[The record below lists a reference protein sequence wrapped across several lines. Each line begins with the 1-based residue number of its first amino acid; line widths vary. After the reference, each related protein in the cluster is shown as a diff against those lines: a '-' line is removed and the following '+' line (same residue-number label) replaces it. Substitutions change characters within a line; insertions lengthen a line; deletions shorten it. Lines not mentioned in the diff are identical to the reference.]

1 MFINGKFVF
10 NIEFGYMWLY
20 GDIVEAY
27 VLSKVCKVYDLSW
40 IEWGERFNEYL
51 YYFVWVVNF
60 DLIILGGGVSKKFS
74 KYEEVI
80 DVKVF
85 VKLVELCNV
94 VGMVGVVVYVYQIVW
109 SQCQRVK
116 FLIMAMILLFVCKF
130 GISLKREGYILKFF

>member
-1 MFINGKFVF
+1 MIGFGLGFVMFINGKFVF
-10 NIEFGYMWLY
+10 NIEFGYMWFY
-20 GDIVEAY
+20 GDIVEVY
-27 VLSKVCKVYDLSW
+27 VLSKVWKINDLSW

-94 VGMVGVVVYVYQIVW
+94 VGIVGVVVYVY
-109 SQCQRVK
+109 
-116 FLIMAMILLFVCKF
+116 
-130 GISLKREGYILKFF
+130 